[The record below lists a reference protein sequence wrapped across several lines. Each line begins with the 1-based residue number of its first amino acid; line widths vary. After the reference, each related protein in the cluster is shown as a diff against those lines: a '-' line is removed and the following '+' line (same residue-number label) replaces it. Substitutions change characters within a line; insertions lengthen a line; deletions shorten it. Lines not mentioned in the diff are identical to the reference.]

1 MGSAVSLVVLAVAL
15 VAVAGAFAA
24 MEAAISRLGRST
36 VEDRARGDG
45 RLGRRLREIANDT
58 PRYLNIALLLRLTC
72 ELTATALVAVVAF
85 EEFDNRWA
93 AVGITAA
100 VMAVVS
106 YVVVGVSPRTV
117 GRQHVGPVGLIAAA
131 VLPPL
136 ATLLGPLPKLL
147 ILLGNAL
154 TPGKGFREGP
164 FASEAELRDLVDL
177 AAEESMVIED
187 DERRMVHSVFE
198 LGDTIVREVMVPRTD
213 MVFIEQT
220 KTLRQALSLALRSGF
235 SRIPVVGEGEDD
247 VVGVVYLKDV
257 VRRVHFDR
265 DAESLPVSTAMRP
278 AIFVP
283 DSKAVD
289 ELLKEMQL
297 TQSHIAI
304 LVDEYG
310 GTAGLVT
317 MEDLVEEIVG
327 EIADE
332 YDRERPPVERLENG
346 SVRVIARLPVEELG
360 EIFEREISD
369 DEVETVGGLLA
380 KHLGRV
386 PIPGAEAV
394 VEGLRL
400 HAESVGGRRNR
411 ITTVLVTVEPEPDS
425 DSDDSDAPS
434 EVAEHEHA

>member
-1 MGSAVSLVVLAVAL
+1 
-15 VAVAGAFAA
+15 
-24 MEAAISRLGRST
+24 
-36 VEDRARGDG
+36 
-45 RLGRRLREIANDT
+45 
-58 PRYLNIALLLRLTC
+58 
-72 ELTATALVAVVAF
+72 
-85 EEFDNRWA
+85 
-93 AVGITAA
+93 
-100 VMAVVS
+100 
-106 YVVVGVSPRTV
+106 
-117 GRQHVGPVGLIAAA
+117 
-131 VLPPL
+131 
-136 ATLLGPLPKLL
+136 
-147 ILLGNAL
+147 
-154 TPGKGFREGP
+154 
-164 FASEAELRDLVDL
+164 
-177 AAEESMVIED
+177 MVIED

-247 VVGVVYLKDV
+247 VVGIIYLKDV
-257 VRRVHFDR
+257 IRRVHFDR
-265 DAESLPVSTAMRP
+265 DSESLPVSQVMRP
-278 AIFVP
+278 AIFTP
-283 DSKAVD
+283 DSKPVD
-289 ELLKEMQL
+289 DLLKEMQL

-332 YDRERPPVERLENG
+332 YDRERPPVERLEDG
-346 SVRVIARLPVEELG
+346 SVRVIARLPVSELG
-360 EIFEREISD
+360 EVFEREIDD

-386 PIPGAEAV
+386 PIPGAEVV

-411 ITTVLVTVEPEPDS
+411 ITTVLVTVEPEV
-425 DSDDSDAPS
+425 DA
-434 EVAEHEHA
+434 EAAEAEADVAEHEHA

>member
-1 MGSAVSLVVLAVAL
+1 MGSDLSLILLAVTL

-24 MEAAISRLGRST
+24 MEASISRLSRSKVDELARSGR
-36 VEDRARGDG
+36 
-45 RLGRRLREIANDT
+45 RLGVKLREIADDT
-58 PRYLNIALLLRLTC
+58 PRYLNIALLLRLIC
-72 ELTATALVAVVAF
+72 ELMATALVAVVALG
-85 EEFDNRWA
+85 EIDNKWG
-93 AVGITAA
+93 AVGLTAG
-100 VMAVVS
+100 VMVVVS

-117 GRQHVGPVGLIAAA
+117 GRQHAGAVGLVAAA

-136 ATLLGPLPKLL
+136 ATALGPLPKGL
-147 ILLGNAL
+147 ILLGNAV

-198 LGDTIVREVMVPRTD
+198 LGDTIVREVMVPRTE

-247 VVGVVYLKDV
+247 IVGVVYLKDV
-257 VRRVHFDR
+257 VRRVHWDR
-265 DAESLPVSTAMRP
+265 DAESLPVSNVMRQ

-289 ELLKEMQL
+289 ALLKEMQL

-332 YDRERPPVERLENG
+332 YDRERPPVERLDDG
-346 SVRVIARLPVEELG
+346 AVRVIARLPVEELG
-360 EIFEREISD
+360 EVFEREIAD

-386 PIPGAEAV
+386 PIPGAEVV

-411 ITTVLVTVEPEPDS
+411 ITTVLVTVEPEPDPEGS
-425 DSDDSDAPS
+425 DEGAA
-434 EVAEHEHA
+434 VAEHEHA

>member
-1 MGSAVSLVVLAVAL
+1 MGSDVSLIFLAIGL

-24 MEAAISRLGRST
+24 MEASISRLSRST
-36 VEDRARGDG
+36 VDELSRGDG
-45 RLGRRLREIANDT
+45 RLGRNLREIADDT
-58 PRYLNIALLLRLTC
+58 ARYLNIALLLRLIC
-72 ELTATALVAVVAF
+72 ELMATALVTVVTL
-85 EEFDNRWA
+85 EEVDNRWA
-93 AVGITAA
+93 AVGITAG
-100 VMAVVS
+100 VMVVAS
-106 YVVVGVSPRTV
+106 FVMVGVSPRTV
-117 GRQHVGPVGLIAAA
+117 GRQHVGAVGLIAAA

-136 ATLLGPLPKLL
+136 AAILGPVPKIL
-147 ILLGNAL
+147 ILIGNAV

-177 AAEESMVIED
+177 AVEESMVIED

-220 KTLRQALSLALRSGF
+220 KSLRQALSLALRSGF

-247 VVGVVYLKDV
+247 VVGIIYLKDV
-257 VRRVHFDR
+257 VRRVYDNR
-265 DAESLPVSTAMRP
+265 DNEGIPVSAAMRP
-278 AIFVP
+278 ATFVP
-283 DSKAVD
+283 DSKPVD
-289 ELLKEMQL
+289 DLLKEMQL

-332 YDRERPPVERLENG
+332 YDRERPPVERLEDG

-360 EIFEREISD
+360 EVFEREIDD

-386 PIPGAEAV
+386 PIPGAEVV

-411 ITTVLVTVEPEPDS
+411 ITTVLVTVEPDADAAGAEPS
-425 DSDDSDAPS
+425 D
-434 EVAEHEHA
+434 VAEHEHA

>member
-1 MGSAVSLVVLAVAL
+1 MGSNVSLIVLAVAL
-15 VAVAGAFAA
+15 IAVAGAFAA
-24 MEAAISRLGRST
+24 MEAAISRLSRST
-36 VEDRARGDG
+36 VDELARG
-45 RLGRRLREIANDT
+45 RLGQRLREIADDT
-58 PRYLNIALLLRLTC
+58 PRYLNIALLLRVMC
-72 ELTATALVAVVAF
+72 ELTATALVAVIAL
-85 EEFDNRWA
+85 EEVDNRWGA
-93 AVGITAA
+93 IGITAG
-100 VMAVVS
+100 VMVVAS

-117 GRQHVGPVGLIAAA
+117 GRQHSGRVGLLAAA

-136 ATLLGPLPKLL
+136 ATFLGPLPKLL
-147 ILLGNAL
+147 ILLGNAV

-220 KTLRQALSLALRSGF
+220 KSLRQALSLALRSGF
-235 SRIPVVGEGEDD
+235 SRIPVAGEGEDD
-247 VVGVVYLKDV
+247 IVGVVYLKDI
-257 VRRVHFDR
+257 VRRTYDER
-265 DAESLPVSTAMRP
+265 ESENLPVSDVMRK
-278 AIFVP
+278 AIFTP
-283 DSKAVD
+283 DSKPVD

-332 YDRERPPVERLENG
+332 YDRERPPVERLEDG
-346 SVRVIARLPVEELG
+346 SVRVTARLPVDRTRRDLRQG
-360 EIFEREISD
+360 HRRRR
-369 DEVETVGGLLA
+369 GGDRRRA
-380 KHLGRV
+380 AGQAPRAG
-386 PIPGAEAV
+386 PDP
-394 VEGLRL
+394 
-400 HAESVGGRRNR
+400 GRRGR
-411 ITTVLVTVEPEPDS
+411 RRGPAPARRERRWPPQPDHHR
-425 DSDDSDAPS
+425 AGHRRTR
-434 EVAEHEHA
+434 AR

>member
-1 MGSAVSLVVLAVAL
+1 MGSDVSLIFLAIGL

-24 MEAAISRLGRST
+24 MEASISRLSRST
-36 VEDRARGDG
+36 VDELSRGDG
-45 RLGRRLREIANDT
+45 RLGRNLREIADDT
-58 PRYLNIALLLRLTC
+58 ARYLNIALLLRLIC
-72 ELTATALVAVVAF
+72 ELMATALVTVVTL
-85 EEFDNRWA
+85 EEVDNRWG
-93 AVGITAA
+93 AVAITAG
-100 VMAVVS
+100 VMVVAS
-106 YVVVGVSPRTV
+106 FVMVGVSPRTV
-117 GRQHVGPVGLIAAA
+117 GRQHVGAVGLVAAA

-136 ATLLGPLPKLL
+136 AAILGPVPKIL
-147 ILLGNAL
+147 ILIGNAV

-177 AAEESMVIED
+177 AVEESMVIED

-220 KTLRQALSLALRSGF
+220 KSLRQALSLALRSGF

-247 VVGVVYLKDV
+247 VVGIIYLKDV
-257 VRRVHFDR
+257 VRRVYDNR
-265 DAESLPVSTAMRP
+265 DNEGIPVSAAMRP
-278 AIFVP
+278 ATFVP
-283 DSKAVD
+283 DSKPVD
-289 ELLKEMQL
+289 DLLKEMQL

-332 YDRERPPVERLENG
+332 YDRERPPVERLEDG

-360 EIFEREISD
+360 EVFEREIDD

-386 PIPGAEAV
+386 PIPGAEVV

-411 ITTVLVTVEPEPDS
+411 ITTVLVTVEPDTDAAGAEPS
-425 DSDDSDAPS
+425 D
-434 EVAEHEHA
+434 VAEHEHA

>member
-1 MGSAVSLVVLAVAL
+1 MGSDVSLIVLAIGL

-24 MEAAISRLGRST
+24 MEAAISRLSRST
-36 VEDRARGDG
+36 VDELSRGDG
-45 RLGRRLREIANDT
+45 RLGRNLREIADDT
-58 PRYLNIALLLRLTC
+58 ARYLNIALLLRLIC
-72 ELTATALVAVVAF
+72 ELMATALVTVVTL
-85 EEFDNRWA
+85 EEVDNRWG

-100 VMAVVS
+100 VMVVAS
-106 YVVVGVSPRTV
+106 FVVVGVSPRTV
-117 GRQHVGPVGLIAAA
+117 GRQHVGPVGLVAAA

-136 ATLLGPLPKLL
+136 AAILGPLPKLL
-147 ILLGNAL
+147 ILIGNAV
-154 TPGKGFREGP
+154 TPGRGFREGP

-177 AAEESMVIED
+177 AVEESMVIED

-220 KTLRQALSLALRSGF
+220 KSLRQALSLALRSGF

-247 VVGVVYLKDV
+247 VVGIIYLKDV
-257 VRRVHFDR
+257 VRRVYDNR
-265 DAESLPVSTAMRP
+265 DNEGLAVSAAMRP

-283 DSKAVD
+283 DSKPVD
-289 ELLKEMQL
+289 DLLKEMQL

-332 YDRERPPVERLENG
+332 YDRERPPVERLEDG
-346 SVRVIARLPVEELG
+346 SIRVTARLPVEELG
-360 EIFEREISD
+360 EAFDREISD

-386 PIPGAEAV
+386 PIPGAEVV

-400 HAESVGGRRNR
+400 HAESAGGRRNR
-411 ITTVLVTVEPEPDS
+411 ITTVLVTVEPEPDP
-425 DSDDSDAPS
+425 AAPGEPS

>member
-1 MGSAVSLVVLAVAL
+1 MGSDLSLLVLAVSLI
-15 VAVAGAFAA
+15 AVAGAFAA
-24 MEAAISRLGRST
+24 MEAAISRLSRST
-36 VEDRARGDG
+36 VDELTRG
-45 RLGRRLREIANDT
+45 GRRLSKPLRQVADDT
-58 PRYLNIALLLRLTC
+58 ARYLNLALLLRVFC
-72 ELTATALVAVVAF
+72 ELTATALVAVVTLGRV
-85 EEFDNRWA
+85 ENRWA
-93 AVGITAA
+93 AVGITAG
-100 VMAVVS
+100 VMVVAS
-106 YVVVGVSPRTV
+106 YVFIGVSPRTV
-117 GRQHVGPVGLIAAA
+117 GRQHSGRVGLIAAA
-131 VLPPL
+131 ILPPL
-136 ATLLGPLPKLL
+136 ATFLGPLPKLL
-147 ILLGNAL
+147 ILLGNAV

-164 FASEAELRDLVDL
+164 FASEAELRDLVDV
-177 AAEESMVIED
+177 AAEESMVIDD

-198 LGDTIVREVMVPRTD
+198 LADTIVREVMVPRTD
-213 MVFIEQT
+213 MVFIEQD
-220 KTLRQALSLALRSGF
+220 KTLRQGLSLALRSGF
-235 SRIPVVGEGEDD
+235 SRIPVIGDGEDD
-247 VVGVVYLKDV
+247 VVGVVYLKDL
-257 VRRVHFDR
+257 VRRSYDNR
-265 DAESLPVSTAMRP
+265 EAENLESVSSVMRQ

-332 YDRERPPVERLENG
+332 YDRERPPVERLEDG
-346 SVRVIARLPVEELG
+346 SVRVIARLSVEELG
-360 EIFEREISD
+360 EVFEREIDD

-386 PIPGAEAV
+386 PIPGAEVV

-411 ITTVLVTVEPEPDS
+411 ITTVLVTLEPEPDTAES
-425 DSDDSDAPS
+425 HGAD
-434 EVAEHEHA
+434 VAAHEHA

>member
-1 MGSAVSLVVLAVAL
+1 MGSDVSLIFLAIGL

-24 MEAAISRLGRST
+24 MEASISRLSRST
-36 VEDRARGDG
+36 VDELSRGDG
-45 RLGRRLREIANDT
+45 RLGRNLREIADDT
-58 PRYLNIALLLRLTC
+58 ARYLNIALLLRLIC
-72 ELTATALVAVVAF
+72 ELMATALVTVVTL
-85 EEFDNRWA
+85 EEVDNRWA
-93 AVGITAA
+93 AVGITAG
-100 VMAVVS
+100 VMVVAS
-106 YVVVGVSPRTV
+106 FVMVGVSPRTV
-117 GRQHVGPVGLIAAA
+117 GRQHVGAVGLVAAA

-136 ATLLGPLPKLL
+136 AAILGPVPKIL
-147 ILLGNAL
+147 ILIGNAV

-177 AAEESMVIED
+177 AVEESMVIED

-220 KTLRQALSLALRSGF
+220 KSLRQALSLALRSGF

-247 VVGVVYLKDV
+247 VVGIIYLKDV
-257 VRRVHFDR
+257 VRRVYDNR
-265 DAESLPVSTAMRP
+265 DNEGIPVSAAMRP
-278 AIFVP
+278 ATFVP
-283 DSKAVD
+283 DSKPVD
-289 ELLKEMQL
+289 DLLKEMQL

-332 YDRERPPVERLENG
+332 YDRERPPVERLEDG

-360 EIFEREISD
+360 EVFEREIDD

-386 PIPGAEAV
+386 PIPGAEVV

-411 ITTVLVTVEPEPDS
+411 ITTVLVTVEPDADAAGAEPS
-425 DSDDSDAPS
+425 D
-434 EVAEHEHA
+434 VAEHEHA